1 MYQISIDIAILL
13 PAAYSVRSNC
23 VVSLCDVHCTKQLEG
38 NSMCCITLVEQT
50 KVEAART
57 MEFQLDLV
65 IIMLDPG
72 RHGGRWLMTLL
83 DPRGDIHP
91 EGFAS
96 LFFHLRDT
104 ELLVTAFPGCR
115 TRFFLAITTCHAT
128 FPRVSVSLCF
138 YFLLLLTTTYRCF
151 RLFLIPLYSNL

>member
-1 MYQISIDIAILL
+1 
-13 PAAYSVRSNC
+13 
-23 VVSLCDVHCTKQLEG
+23 
-38 NSMCCITLVEQT
+38 MCCITLVEQT

-138 YFLLLLTTTYRCF
+138 YFLLYST
-151 RLFLIPLYSNL
+151 LFQLIVVGTKRSSPEADPTPMHEKPMLANVITDDSLATA